1 MAKVKTHKKAQNG
14 STKLQLTRKQLES
27 VAKIIGVV
35 DLEAVFKIK
44 KDKITAKVV
53 DGSHVCLLELTW
65 PAEAFQNYETTEQ
78 EIAVDN
84 LKDLLFAVKTAGS
97 AATGPT

>member
-44 KDKITAKVV
+44 KDKITA
-53 DGSHVCLLELTW
+53 
-65 PAEAFQNYETTEQ
+65 
-78 EIAVDN
+78 
-84 LKDLLFAVKTAGS
+84 
-97 AATGPT
+97 